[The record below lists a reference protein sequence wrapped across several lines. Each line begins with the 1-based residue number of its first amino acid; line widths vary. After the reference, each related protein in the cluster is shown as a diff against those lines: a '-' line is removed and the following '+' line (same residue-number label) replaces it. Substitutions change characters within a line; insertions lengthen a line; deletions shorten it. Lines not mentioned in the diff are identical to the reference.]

1 MKPVTKVCIVNNKS
15 DCDFTVFF
23 VDTESKQSN
32 HSIICPGQLVKKE
45 SDAHFKLYIVDK
57 ESKALI
63 CILRKNFP
71 RQL

>member
-1 MKPVTKVCIVNNKS
+1 MKPIAKVFIVNKES
-15 DCDFTVFF
+15 DSDFTVFF
-23 VDTESKQSN
+23 VDSESKQSN

-63 CILRKNFP
+63 CISRKNFP
-71 RQL
+71 R